1 VPRSTSSFPPSKS
14 RDQRNIK
21 LRNAFIK
28 TRVTI
33 RTSQKISEESHS
45 STQLQQNDLIM
56 GNILT
61 KLVQQTLQQ
70 LYLPEPLLPNE
81 VTYEIKLLS
90 KDVIT
95 KCETELLSKDVIT
108 KCETELLS
116 KDVIPKCEI
125 ELLSKDLIPKCEIE
139 LPSKDLIPNCEI
151 ELLPKDVIPKCEIEL
166 LPKELIQKLADLLSH
181 DDALNLNQTCKLFRE
196 RVPHICLPPSTEVI
210 KVGDLQSLE
219 NGKLVLSEVIMLGRI
234 PLEHSTWIDLIQ
246 HCCPNLKYLFIIY
259 ECRRACFNLDLD
271 RILCVEISMKIKML
285 NMDRLSI
292 HLPSTVENF
301 TAHISMIDSK
311 AFKKTSSKYMGGIGL
326 RAETLENLKSL

>member
-1 VPRSTSSFPPSKS
+1 VPQSTSSFPPSKS

-108 KCETELLS
+108 KCET
-116 KDVIPKCEI
+116 
-125 ELLSKDLIPKCEIE
+125 E

-311 AFKKTSSKYMGGIGL
+311 AFKTTSGKYIGGIDL
-326 RAETLENLKSL
+326 KAETLENLKSL